1 MGVKKSGASVS
12 VWEMYNDW
20 EGSRTKSESQL
31 RGAHV
36 QVASRKGEI
45 HWNDSGN
52 PGHKTQSKYK
62 DLCDWTQEIRNHQFS
77 ISHTPSFPSLF
88 FDGLS
93 LTTFFLKA
101 STPNEEVQDTCPKV
115 LYPDGISNKERNTE
129 DIRVQGFSL
138 NDPPQITCIDLD
150 QPSWQVHGILWLGL
164 HGLVVL
170 TQQHTWLS
178 ISSRNTWLKLGRGSP
193 KESDWEIA

>member
-1 MGVKKSGASVS
+1 MGDSLKWL
-12 VWEMYNDW
+12 WE
-20 EGSRTKSESQL
+20 SRTQDSKQIQRSLWLDPRNQKSSVL
-31 RGAHV
+31 
-36 QVASRKGEI
+36 
-45 HWNDSGN
+45 
-52 PGHKTQSKYK
+52 Y
-62 DLCDWTQEIRNHQFS
+62 F
-77 ISHTPSFPSLF
+77 TPSLFHSLF